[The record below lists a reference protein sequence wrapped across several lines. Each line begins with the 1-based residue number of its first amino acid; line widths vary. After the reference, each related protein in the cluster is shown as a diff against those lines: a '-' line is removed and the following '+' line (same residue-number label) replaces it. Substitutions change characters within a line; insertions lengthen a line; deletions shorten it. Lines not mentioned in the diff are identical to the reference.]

1 MREEGRRNRS
11 RALPVDEDVDLHS
24 VTKEAIGKANQVV
37 KSRASRGGVDESED
51 IIEGEG
57 AEDEIARPN
66 SLSRPYGKER
76 FQRLPETKS
85 RGRSFVVERSSEEEL
100 EVPAEN
106 RLIVSETT
114 SEYYSREIQQN
125 FVESLVQRDLE
136 IAADTP
142 KEPTVRRVCILGE
155 SHSDFLSKPEPTKSL
170 TFSLASTAEELGAFL
185 RQAKVEEARA
195 LFRSAP
201 QKRIELPSSPDA
213 LKLKGVLKKSSSSRS
228 GPGL

>member
-24 VTKEAIGKANQVV
+24 VTRAAIEKANQAVEL
-37 KSRASRGGVDESED
+37 RTSRGVFDESED

-57 AEDEIARPN
+57 AEDEFARSN
-66 SLSRPYGKER
+66 SFSRPYGQER
-76 FQRLPETKS
+76 FERHPEKET
-85 RGRSFVVERSSEEEL
+85 RGRSSVFEWSSEEESKI
-100 EVPAEN
+100 PAEN
-106 RLIVSETT
+106 RLLVSAKIPKYKSDKVVKTFT
-114 SEYYSREIQQN
+114 
-125 FVESLVQRDLE
+125 ESLYARDE
-136 IAADTP
+136 AIAADTP
-142 KEPTVRRVCILGE
+142 KEPTGRKIRILGE
-155 SHSDFLSKPEPTKSL
+155 SRSDPLQKPKPTSNI
-170 TFSLASTAEELGAFL
+170 TFSLASTVEELGAFL
-185 RQAKVEEARA
+185 RQAKVEEAKA